1 MGEQSSRDSKF
12 PFTVRKE
19 AALKQ
24 QFPQIRNIPHYD
36 EPHEN
41 DLCVYLMF

>member
-1 MGEQSSRDSKF
+1 MGQESSRDSEF
-12 PFTVRKE
+12 PTTVRKE
-19 AALKQ
+19 TAFIQ
-24 QFPQIRNIPHYD
+24 QNPQIRNIPHYD